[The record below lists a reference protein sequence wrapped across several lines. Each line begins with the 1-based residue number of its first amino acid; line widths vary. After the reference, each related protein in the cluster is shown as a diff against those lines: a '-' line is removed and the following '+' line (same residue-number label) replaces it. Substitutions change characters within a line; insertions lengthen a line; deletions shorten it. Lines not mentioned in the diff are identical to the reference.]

1 VGVKYYN
8 MTGISIKSLTEGIK
22 KCDANI
28 VIFEDAIKKERQ
40 TQEDYRQ
47 IIFSPESNGSGF
59 NIEALK
65 EGIKNCDSKIVIFE
79 EAIKK
84 ERQTQEDYRQMA
96 EIARLNEEKRN
107 VVKKGVNIEVE
118 REAE

>member
-1 VGVKYYN
+1 
-8 MTGISIKSLTEGIK
+8 MTGISIESLKEGIK

-28 VIFEDAIKKERQ
+28 LIFEDAIKKERQ
-40 TQEDYRQ
+40 TQEEYRQ

-65 EGIKNCDSKIVIFE
+65 EGIKNCDSKVAIFE
-79 EAIKK
+79 EAIRK

-96 EIARLNEEKRN
+96 EVAKQNEEKRN
-107 VVKKGVNIEVE
+107 AVSNGIQIK
-118 REAE
+118 AE